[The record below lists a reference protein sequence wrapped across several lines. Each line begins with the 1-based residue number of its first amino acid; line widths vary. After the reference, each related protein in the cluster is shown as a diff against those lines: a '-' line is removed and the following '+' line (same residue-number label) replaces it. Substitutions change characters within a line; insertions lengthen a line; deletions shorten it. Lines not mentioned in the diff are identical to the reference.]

1 MVRITHLRSKYG
13 GSGGRSLPEEK
24 NCEPQ
29 TKIFEIFSPD
39 PFFEGG
45 GILRHF
51 FETLFLKG
59 GGILSDTE

>member
-1 MVRITHLRSKYG
+1 MFEIKIWGVRGAKPP
-13 GSGGRSLPEEK
+13 GRK
-24 NCEPQ
+24 NSDPQ
-29 TKIFEIFSPD
+29 IKIFEIFSPD

-59 GGILSDTE
+59 GGILSGTD